1 MLQEVRYDGSLKYFA
16 RLLSPFI
23 AAVLAAIPALLIQF
37 KFIHT
42 SELASAGYYGLAI
55 VAAAFMLGWVGEA
68 AELDLSGGLS
78 IGLLA
83 IIAILPEYVVST
95 IISFQAGTNPAMEP
109 LATANLTGANRLL
122 IGFGWPVVALCGWFA
137 LRKVKSKASN
147 KADKSKTSFGIALE
161 PQSKTDIG
169 FMIWATVISFI
180 VPAMG
185 EIGLIVGVVMVVL
198 FISYLWRV
206 SQEENE
212 EPELHGT
219 AAFVGAL
226 PKWGRRAF
234 LLIVA
239 LLAAGIILLCAE
251 PFTEHLI
258 AAGKEAGWDEYLLIQ
273 WITPLASE
281 APEFTLAFIFAAQG
295 KARVALAVLISSKVN
310 QWSVLTGSLPI
321 AYVLG
326 GGHGAAVPLDAQSV
340 AEFNLTIAQG
350 ILGIG
355 ILLSMRVSG
364 LGSLL
369 LLATFVISFM
379 FTDVWARDILSIACL
394 VAAAPYFWINRA
406 NFWNVAKT
414 PFVRKPKVK

>member
-1 MLQEVRYDGSLKYFA
+1 MSHEVRYDGSLKFFA
-16 RLLSPFI
+16 RLLTPFVVAI
-23 AAVLAAIPALLIQF
+23 ISAIPAMMIQF
-37 KFIHT
+37 GAIHT
-42 SELASAGYYGLAI
+42 SALAAAGFYGLAI

-83 IIAILPEYVVST
+83 VIAILPEYVVST
-95 IISFQAGTNPAMEP
+95 IISFQAGTNPSMEP

-147 KADKSKTSFGIALE
+147 KGEKSKSSFGIELE
-161 PQSKTDIG
+161 PQSKIDIG

-180 VPAMG
+180 VPIMG
-185 EIGLIVGVVMVVL
+185 EIGLIVGVLMVAL

-219 AAFVGAL
+219 AAYVGAL

-234 LLIVA
+234 LLVVA
-239 LLAAGIILLCAE
+239 LIAAGIILICAD

-258 AAGKEAGWDEYLLIQ
+258 EAGTDAGWDKYLLIQ

-281 APEFTLAFIFAAQG
+281 APEFTLAFLFAARG

-310 QWSVLTGSLPI
+310 QWSVLAGSLPM

-326 GGHGAAVPLDAQSV
+326 GGQGAALPLDAQSV
-340 AEFNLTIAQG
+340 SEFNLTIAQG
-350 ILGIG
+350 ILGIA
-355 ILLSMRVSG
+355 ILLGMRVGG
-364 LGSLL
+364 LGSML
-369 LLATFVISFM
+369 LLATFVISFL
-379 FTDVWARDILSIACL
+379 FTDVFSRDLLAVACL
-394 VAAAPYFWINRA
+394 VAAVPYFWINRD
-406 NFWNVAKT
+406 NLLDIAKT
-414 PFVRKPKVK
+414 PFVRKPKV